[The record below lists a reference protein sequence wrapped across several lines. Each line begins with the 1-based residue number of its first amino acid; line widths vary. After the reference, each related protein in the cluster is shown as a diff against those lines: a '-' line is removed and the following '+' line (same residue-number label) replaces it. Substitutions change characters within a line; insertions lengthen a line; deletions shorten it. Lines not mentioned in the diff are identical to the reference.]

1 MDQPCE
7 THIRNSMPILDKI
20 ISLLGGNLI
29 GQVGGIIDKFVTT
42 DAEREAAKKELT
54 DVLLQAEQAAQDE
67 LTERQRIDMN
77 SDSWL
82 AKNIRPLVLVFI
94 LVMYSLL
101 SLIDGNMGREVINGV
116 IVPTFKINSAYVE
129 LLGQWGM
136 LIMSFYFG
144 SRGIEKIIETMG
156 KYQMGTK
163 QDK

>member
-1 MDQPCE
+1 MAIFEKIIGLFSGNLVEQ
-7 THIRNSMPILDKI
+7 IGGVLDKFI
-20 ISLLGGNLI
+20 
-29 GQVGGIIDKFVTT
+29 TT
-42 DAEREAAKKELT
+42 DAEREEAKKQLT
-54 DVLLQAEQAAQDE
+54 DLVLKAEQQAQDE

-101 SLIDGNMGREVINGV
+101 SLIDGNMGREIINGV

-156 KYQMGTK
+156 KYGMGTK
-163 QDK
+163 KDKS

>member
-1 MDQPCE
+1 MAIFEKILGLFSGNLVEQVG
-7 THIRNSMPILDKI
+7 NLLDKI
-20 ISLLGGNLI
+20 T
-29 GQVGGIIDKFVTT
+29 TT
-42 DAEREAAKKELT
+42 DEEREAAKRQLT
-54 DVLLQAEQAAQDE
+54 EIFANAEQQAQDE

-101 SLIDGNMGREVINGV
+101 SLVDGNMGKEVINGV
-116 IVPTFKINSAYVE
+116 VVPTFKINSAYVE

-144 SRGIEKIIETMG
+144 SRGVEKIIETMG
-156 KYQMGTK
+156 KYQIGVK
-163 QDK
+163 KK

>member
-1 MDQPCE
+1 
-7 THIRNSMPILDKI
+7 MPIVEQIL
-20 ISLLGGNLI
+20 SLLGGGLI

-54 DVLLQAEQAAQDE
+54 QILLQAESQAQDE
-67 LTERQRIDMN
+67 LTQRLKVDMN

-101 SLIDGNMGREVINGV
+101 SLIDGNMGREIINGV
-116 IVPTFKINSAYVE
+116 VVPTFKINSAYVE

-144 SRGIEKIIETMG
+144 SRGIEKIVETMG
-156 KYQMGTK
+156 KYGMGSK
-163 QDK
+163 KDKS

>member
-1 MDQPCE
+1 
-7 THIRNSMPILDKI
+7 MPIVDKI
-20 ISLLGGNLI
+20 ISLLSGGLI

-54 DVLLQAEQAAQDE
+54 DILLQAEAQAQDE

-82 AKNIRPLVLVFI
+82 AKNIRPMVLIFI
-94 LVMYSLL
+94 LVMYSFFAI
-101 SLIDGNMGREVINGV
+101 IDGNMGSEVVHGV
-116 IVPTFKINSAYVE
+116 VVPTFKINSAYVE

-156 KYQMGTK
+156 KYGMGSK
-163 QDK
+163 NKS

>member
-1 MDQPCE
+1 MS
-7 THIRNSMPILDKI
+7 IFDKI
-20 ISLLGGNLI
+20 VSLFSGRLI
-29 GQVGGIIDKFVTT
+29 GQVSDLIDKFVTT

-54 DVLLQAEQAAQDE
+54 DLFVQAEQHAQDE

-82 AKNIRPLVLVFI
+82 AKNIRPLVLIFI
-94 LVMYSLL
+94 LVMYSFL
-101 SLIDGNMGREVINGV
+101 SLFDTPGHIVISGQ
-116 IVPTFKINSAYVE
+116 IIATFKINPTYVE

-156 KYQMGTK
+156 KYKIGTK
-163 QDK
+163 KDKS

>member
-1 MDQPCE
+1 MA
-7 THIRNSMPILDKI
+7 IFDKI
-20 ISLLGGNLI
+20 IGLLSGNLI
-29 GQVGGIIDKFVTT
+29 EQIGGVLDKFITT

-54 DVLLQAEQAAQDE
+54 DLVLKAEQQAQDE

-82 AKNIRPLVLVFI
+82 SKNIRPLVLIFI

-101 SLIDGNMGREVINGV
+101 SLIDGNMGREIINGV
-116 IVPTFKINSAYVE
+116 VVPTFKINSAYVE

-144 SRGIEKIIETMG
+144 SRGVEKIIETMG
-156 KYQMGTK
+156 KYGMGTK
-163 QDK
+163 KDK

>member
-1 MDQPCE
+1 
-7 THIRNSMPILDKI
+7 MPIVDKI
-20 ISLLGGNLI
+20 ISLLGGGLV

-42 DAEREAAKKELT
+42 DAEREEAKKQLT
-54 DVLLQAEQAAQDE
+54 NIFLDAEAQAQDE

-82 AKNIRPLVLVFI
+82 AKNIRPLVLIFI
-94 LVMYSLL
+94 ITTYSFF
-101 SLIDGNMGREVINGV
+101 SVIDGNLWFD
-116 IVPTFKINSAYVE
+116 FKINTAYVE

-156 KYQMGTK
+156 KYGIGTK
-163 QDK
+163 KDKS

>member
-1 MDQPCE
+1 MSIGE
-7 THIRNSMPILDKI
+7 KI
-20 ISLLGGNLI
+20 ISLLSGDLI
-29 GQVGGIIDKFVTT
+29 KQVGEVIDRFVTT
-42 DAEREAAKKELT
+42 DAEREAAKKEML
-54 DVLLQAEQAAQDE
+54 DLLLQAEENAQDQI
-67 LTERQRIDMN
+67 TERQKIDMN

-82 AKNIRPLVLVFI
+82 AKNIRPLVLIFI

-116 IVPTFKINSAYVE
+116 VVPTFKINAAYVE

-156 KYQMGTK
+156 RYGMGTK
-163 QDK
+163 KDK

>member
-1 MDQPCE
+1 
-7 THIRNSMPILDKI
+7 MPIVDKI
-20 ISLLGGNLI
+20 ISLLSGGI
-29 GQVGGIIDKFVTT
+29 VGQVGGIIDKFVTT
-42 DAEREAAKKELT
+42 DAEREEAKKQLT
-54 DVLLQAEQAAQDE
+54 DIFLQAEAQAQDE

-82 AKNIRPLVLVFI
+82 SKNIRPLVLIFI

-116 IVPTFKINSAYVE
+116 VVPTFKINSAYVE

-144 SRGIEKIIETMG
+144 SRGVEKIIETMG
-156 KYQMGTK
+156 KYQMGK
-163 QDK
+163 KK